1 MAIYIHK
8 DYRRQHLGYALLR
21 YAQNK
26 LKII

>member
-1 MAIYIHK
+1 MHK

>member
-1 MAIYIHK
+1 MHK
-8 DYRRQHLGYALLR
+8 DYRRQNLGYALLR